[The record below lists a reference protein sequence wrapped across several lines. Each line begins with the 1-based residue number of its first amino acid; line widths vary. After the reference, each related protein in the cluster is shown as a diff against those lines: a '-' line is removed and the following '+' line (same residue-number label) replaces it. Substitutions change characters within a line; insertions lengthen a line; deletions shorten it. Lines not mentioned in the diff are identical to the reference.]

1 MELQYFLYIFAF
13 DKKLTNP
20 NTNMNEAL
28 YFYVKNGVSEGPFSA
43 EELMKLITPDTLI
56 WTEGMTEWAPA
67 SDVATISEMFATDTE
82 EETKIAPP
90 VFTPPTFEAAPPA
103 QDPQPPVFETPT
115 QEPQPSVMEPQEIDA
130 QPQVTESAQPVMDAQ
145 PPVMDAQP
153 PVFDAAPPTGDGVPP
168 VFNDPQQ
175 PTSVQPAPAKKS
187 NAWIFIVLAV
197 VLVAGLGVGGYF
209 IYQNFIKKTE
219 TINYDTLQNNE
230 NSYYDNNAI
239 DESEYKYEYLREREM
254 TYDDVEG
261 KSAEELRLMR
271 NYIFARRGYIFESE
285 DLKEYF
291 EQFSWY
297 VPLYY
302 DVTPRLSDIEK
313 YNVNFIKEFET
324 DFGPDYTPEYEY

>member
-1 MELQYFLYIFAF
+1 
-13 DKKLTNP
+13 
-20 NTNMNEAL
+20 MNEAL

-43 EELMKLITPDTLI
+43 EKLIKLITPDTLI

-67 SDVATISEMFATDTE
+67 SDVAPISEMFATDTE

-103 QDPQPPVFETPT
+103 QDPQPPVFEAPT
-115 QEPQPSVMEPQEIDA
+115 QEPQPPVMEPQEIDA
-130 QPQVTESAQPVMDAQ
+130 QPQVMESA

-153 PVFDAAPPTGDGVPP
+153 PVFDAVPPTGDGVPP
-168 VFNDPQQ
+168 VFNGPQQ
-175 PTSVQPAPAKKS
+175 PDSVQPAPAKKS

-197 VLVAGLGVGGYF
+197 VLVAGLGVGGFF

-219 TINYDTLQNNE
+219 TINYDTSVNNE

-239 DESEYKYEYLREREM
+239 DESEYEYEYLREREM
-254 TYDDVEG
+254 TYDDVKD

-313 YNVNFIKEFET
+313 YNVNFIKKYET
-324 DFGPDYTPEYEY
+324 NYDQDYTPEYEY

>member
-1 MELQYFLYIFAF
+1 
-13 DKKLTNP
+13 
-20 NTNMNEAL
+20 MNEAL

-43 EELMKLITPDTLI
+43 EELIKLITPDTLI
-56 WTEGMTEWAPA
+56 WTEGMTEWTPAGEVAP
-67 SDVATISEMFATDTE
+67 IGEMFATDTE

-103 QDPQPPVFETPT
+103 QDPQPPVFEAPT
-115 QEPQPSVMEPQEIDA
+115 QEPQPPVMEPQEIDA
-130 QPQVTESAQPVMDAQ
+130 QPQVTESE

-153 PVFDAAPPTGDGVPP
+153 PVFDAVPPTGDSVPP
-168 VFNDPQQ
+168 VFNGPQQ
-175 PTSVQPAPAKKS
+175 PTGVQPAPAKKN

-197 VLVAGLGVGGYF
+197 VLVAGLGVGGFF

-219 TINYDTLQNNE
+219 TINYDTSVNNE

-239 DESEYKYEYLREREM
+239 DESEYEYEYLREREM
-254 TYDDVEG
+254 TYADVEG

-291 EQFSWY
+291 ERFSWY

-313 YNVNFIKEFET
+313 YNINFIKEFET

>member
-1 MELQYFLYIFAF
+1 
-13 DKKLTNP
+13 
-20 NTNMNEAL
+20 MNEAL

-43 EELMKLITPDTLI
+43 EELIKLITPDTLI

-67 SDVATISEMFATDTE
+67 SGVAPIGEMFATDTE

-103 QDPQPPVFETPT
+103 QDPQPPVFEAPT
-115 QEPQPSVMEPQEIDA
+115 QPPQPPVMEPQEIDA
-130 QPQVTESAQPVMDAQ
+130 QPQVTESE

-153 PVFDAAPPTGDGVPP
+153 PVFDAVPPTADGVPP
-168 VFNDPQQ
+168 VFNGPQQ
-175 PTSVQPAPAKKS
+175 STSVQPAPAKKS

-197 VLVAGLGVGGYF
+197 VLLAGLGVGGYF

-219 TINYDTLQNNE
+219 TINYDTSVNNE

-313 YNVNFIKEFET
+313 YNVNFIKEWET
-324 DFGPDYTPEYEY
+324 NFGPDYTPEYEY

>member
-1 MELQYFLYIFAF
+1 
-13 DKKLTNP
+13 
-20 NTNMNEAL
+20 MNEAL
-28 YFYVKNGVSEGPFSA
+28 YFYVKNGVSEGPLSA
-43 EELMKLITPDTLI
+43 EELIKLITPDTLI
-56 WTEGMTEWAPA
+56 WTEGMTEWTPA
-67 SDVATISEMFATDTE
+67 SEVAPISEMFATDTE

-103 QDPQPPVFETPT
+103 QAPQPPVFEAPT
-115 QEPQPSVMEPQEIDA
+115 QDPQPPVMEPQEIDA
-130 QPQVTESAQPVMDAQ
+130 QPQVTESE
-145 PPVMDAQP
+145 P
-153 PVFDAAPPTGDGVPP
+153 PVFDAVPPTGDSVPP
-168 VFNDPQQ
+168 VFNGPQQ
-175 PTSVQPAPAKKS
+175 PTGVQPAPAKKS

-197 VLVAGLGVGGYF
+197 VLVAGLGVGGFF
-209 IYQNFIKKTE
+209 IYQNFTKKTE
-219 TINYDTLQNNE
+219 TISYDTSVNNE

-239 DESEYKYEYLREREM
+239 NESEYEYEYLREREM
-254 TYDDVEG
+254 TYADVEG

-313 YNVNFIKEFET
+313 YNVNFIKEWET
-324 DFGPDYTPEYEY
+324 YFGPDYTPEYEY

>member
-1 MELQYFLYIFAF
+1 
-13 DKKLTNP
+13 
-20 NTNMNEAL
+20 MNEAL

-43 EELMKLITPDTLI
+43 EELIKLITPDTLI
-56 WTEGMTEWAPA
+56 WTEGMTEWAQA
-67 SDVATISEMFATDTE
+67 SEVAPISEMFATDTE

-103 QDPQPPVFETPT
+103 QDPQPPVFEAPT
-115 QEPQPSVMEPQEIDA
+115 QESQPPVMKPQEIDA
-130 QPQVTESAQPVMDAQ
+130 QPQVTESE

-153 PVFDAAPPTGDGVPP
+153 PVFDAVPPTGDGVPP
-168 VFNDPQQ
+168 VFNGPQQ
-175 PTSVQPAPAKKS
+175 PTGVQPTPAKKS

-197 VLVAGLGVGGYF
+197 VLVAGLGVGGFF
-209 IYQNFIKKTE
+209 IYQNFTKKTE
-219 TINYDTLQNNE
+219 TINYDTSVNNE

-239 DESEYKYEYLREREM
+239 DESEYEYEYLREREM
-254 TYDDVEG
+254 TYADVEG

>member
-1 MELQYFLYIFAF
+1 
-13 DKKLTNP
+13 
-20 NTNMNEAL
+20 MNEAL
-28 YFYVKNGVSEGPFSA
+28 YFYVKNGNCEGPFSA
-43 EELMKLITPDTLI
+43 EELIKLITPDSLI

-67 SDVATISEMFATDTE
+67 SEVAPISEMFATDTE

-103 QDPQPPVFETPT
+103 QDPQPPVFEAPT
-115 QEPQPSVMEPQEIDA
+115 QEPQPSVVEPQEIDA
-130 QPQVTESAQPVMDAQ
+130 QPQVTESA

-153 PVFDAAPPTGDGVPP
+153 PVFDAVPPTGDGVPP
-168 VFNDPQQ
+168 VFNAPQQ

-187 NAWIFIVLAV
+187 NAWIFIVLGV

-313 YNVNFIKEFET
+313 YNVNFIKEWET
-324 DFGPDYTPEYEY
+324 NFGPDYTPEYEY

>member
-1 MELQYFLYIFAF
+1 
-13 DKKLTNP
+13 
-20 NTNMNEAL
+20 MNEAL

-43 EELMKLITPDTLI
+43 EELIKLITPDTLI
-56 WTEGMTEWAPA
+56 WTEGMTEWTPA
-67 SDVATISEMFATDTE
+67 SDVAPISEMFATDTE

-103 QDPQPPVFETPT
+103 QDPQPPVFEAPT
-115 QEPQPSVMEPQEIDA
+115 QEPQPPVMEPQEIDA
-130 QPQVTESAQPVMDAQ
+130 QPQVTESVS
-145 PPVMDAQP
+145 PVMDAQP

-168 VFNDPQQ
+168 VFNGPQQ
-175 PTSVQPAPAKKS
+175 PTNVQPAPAKKS

-219 TINYDTLQNNE
+219 TINYDTLQSNE

-254 TYDDVEG
+254 NYDDVEG

-313 YNVNFIKEFET
+313 YNVNFIKEYET
-324 DFGPDYTPEYEY
+324 YFGPDYTPEYEY

>member
-1 MELQYFLYIFAF
+1 
-13 DKKLTNP
+13 
-20 NTNMNEAL
+20 MNEAL

-43 EELMKLITPDTLI
+43 EELIKLITPDTLI

-67 SDVATISEMFATDTE
+67 SDVAPISEMFATDTE

-103 QDPQPPVFETPT
+103 QDPQPPVFEAPT
-115 QEPQPSVMEPQEIDA
+115 QEPQPSEI
-130 QPQVTESAQPVMDAQ
+130 DAQ

-168 VFNDPQQ
+168 VFNGPQQ
-175 PTSVQPAPAKKS
+175 PTGVQPAPAKKS

-197 VLVAGLGVGGYF
+197 LLVAGLGVGGFF

-219 TINYDTLQNNE
+219 TINYDTSVNNE
-230 NSYYDNNAI
+230 SSYYDNNAI

-254 TYDDVEG
+254 TYADVEG

-291 EQFSWY
+291 ERFSWY

-313 YNVNFIKEFET
+313 YNVNFIKEYET
-324 DFGPDYTPEYEY
+324 YFGPDYTPEYEY

>member
-1 MELQYFLYIFAF
+1 
-13 DKKLTNP
+13 
-20 NTNMNEAL
+20 MNEAL

-43 EELMKLITPDTLI
+43 EELIKLITPDTLI
-56 WTEGMTEWAPA
+56 WTEGMTEWAQA
-67 SDVATISEMFATDTE
+67 SEVAPISEMFATDTE
-82 EETKIAPP
+82 EETKIVPP

-103 QDPQPPVFETPT
+103 QDPQPPVFEAPT
-115 QEPQPSVMEPQEIDA
+115 QEPQPPVMKPQEIDA
-130 QPQVTESAQPVMDAQ
+130 QPQVTESE

-153 PVFDAAPPTGDGVPP
+153 PVFDAVPPTADGVPP
-168 VFNDPQQ
+168 VFNGPQQ
-175 PTSVQPAPAKKS
+175 PTDVQPAPAKKS

-219 TINYDTLQNNE
+219 TINYDTSVNNE
-230 NSYYDNNAI
+230 SSYYDNNAI
-239 DESEYKYEYLREREM
+239 DESEYEYEYLREREM
-254 TYDDVEG
+254 TYADVEG

-291 EQFSWY
+291 ERFSWY

-313 YNVNFIKEFET
+313 YNINFIKEFET

>member
-1 MELQYFLYIFAF
+1 
-13 DKKLTNP
+13 
-20 NTNMNEAL
+20 MNEAL

-43 EELMKLITPDTLI
+43 EELIKLITPDTLI

-67 SDVATISEMFATDTE
+67 SGVAPISEMLATDTE

-115 QEPQPSVMEPQEIDA
+115 QEPQPPVMEPQEIDA
-130 QPQVTESAQPVMDAQ
+130 QPQVTESE

-153 PVFDAAPPTGDGVPP
+153 PVFDAVPPTGDGVPP
-168 VFNDPQQ
+168 VFNGPQR
-175 PTSVQPAPAKKS
+175 PESVQPAPAKKS

-219 TINYDTLQNNE
+219 TINYDTSVNNE

-239 DESEYKYEYLREREM
+239 DESEYEYEYLREREM
-254 TYDDVEG
+254 TYYDVEG

-291 EQFSWY
+291 ERFSWY

-313 YNVNFIKEFET
+313 YNVNFIKEWET
-324 DFGPDYTPEYEY
+324 NFGPDYTPEYEY

>member
-1 MELQYFLYIFAF
+1 
-13 DKKLTNP
+13 
-20 NTNMNEAL
+20 MNEAL

-43 EELMKLITPDTLI
+43 EELIKLITPDTLI
-56 WTEGMTEWAPA
+56 WTEGMTEWTPA
-67 SDVATISEMFATDTE
+67 SEVAPISEMFATDTE

-103 QDPQPPVFETPT
+103 QDPQPPVFEAPT
-115 QEPQPSVMEPQEIDA
+115 QEPQPPVMEPQEIDA
-130 QPQVTESAQPVMDAQ
+130 QPQVAESE

-153 PVFDAAPPTGDGVPP
+153 PVFDAVPPTGDGVPP
-168 VFNDPQQ
+168 VFNGPQQ
-175 PTSVQPAPAKKS
+175 PESVQPAPAKKS

-197 VLVAGLGVGGYF
+197 VLVAGLGVGGFF

-219 TINYDTLQNNE
+219 TINYDTSVNNE
-230 NSYYDNNAI
+230 NSYYDNNDI
-239 DESEYKYEYLREREM
+239 DESEYKYEYLREREI

-313 YNVNFIKEFET
+313 YNVNFIKEWET
-324 DFGPDYTPEYEY
+324 NFGPEYTPEYEY

>member
-1 MELQYFLYIFAF
+1 
-13 DKKLTNP
+13 
-20 NTNMNEAL
+20 MNEAL

-43 EELMKLITPDTLI
+43 EELIKLITPDTLI

-67 SDVATISEMFATDTE
+67 SDVAPISEMFATDTE

-115 QEPQPSVMEPQEIDA
+115 QEPQPPVMEPQEIDA
-130 QPQVTESAQPVMDAQ
+130 QPQVKESA

-168 VFNDPQQ
+168 VFNGPQQ
-175 PTSVQPAPAKKS
+175 PESVQPAPAKKS

-313 YNVNFIKEFET
+313 YNVNFIKEYET
-324 DFGPDYTPEYEY
+324 YFGPDYTPEYEY

>member
-1 MELQYFLYIFAF
+1 
-13 DKKLTNP
+13 
-20 NTNMNEAL
+20 MNEAL

-43 EELMKLITPDTLI
+43 EELIKLITPDTLI
-56 WTEGMTEWAPA
+56 WTEGMTEWTPA
-67 SDVATISEMFATDTE
+67 SEVAPISEMFATDTE

-103 QDPQPPVFETPT
+103 QDPQPPVFEAPT
-115 QEPQPSVMEPQEIDA
+115 QEPQPPVMEPQEIDA
-130 QPQVTESAQPVMDAQ
+130 QPQVTESE

-153 PVFDAAPPTGDGVPP
+153 PVFDAVPPTADGVPP
-168 VFNDPQQ
+168 VFNGPQQ
-175 PTSVQPAPAKKS
+175 PTGVQPAPAKKN

-197 VLVAGLGVGGYF
+197 VLVAGLGVGGFF
-209 IYQNFIKKTE
+209 IYQNFTKKTE
-219 TINYDTLQNNE
+219 TINYDTSVNNE

-254 TYDDVEG
+254 TYADVEG

-291 EQFSWY
+291 ERFSWY

-313 YNVNFIKEFET
+313 YNVNFIKEWET
-324 DFGPDYTPEYEY
+324 YFGPDYTPEYEY

>member
-1 MELQYFLYIFAF
+1 
-13 DKKLTNP
+13 
-20 NTNMNEAL
+20 MNEAL

-43 EELMKLITPDTLI
+43 EELIKLITPDTLI
-56 WTEGMTEWAPA
+56 WTEGMTEWTPA
-67 SDVATISEMFATDTE
+67 SEVAPISEMFATDTE

-90 VFTPPTFEAAPPA
+90 GFTPPTFEAAPPA
-103 QDPQPPVFETPT
+103 QDPQPPVFEAPM
-115 QEPQPSVMEPQEIDA
+115 QEPQPPVMEPQEIDA
-130 QPQVTESAQPVMDAQ
+130 QPQVTESE

-153 PVFDAAPPTGDGVPP
+153 PVFDAVPPTADGVPP
-168 VFNDPQQ
+168 VFNGPQQ
-175 PTSVQPAPAKKS
+175 PDSVQPAPAKKS

-197 VLVAGLGVGGYF
+197 VLVAGLGVGGFF
-209 IYQNFIKKTE
+209 IYQNFTKKTE
-219 TINYDTLQNNE
+219 TISYDTSVNNE

-254 TYDDVEG
+254 TYADVEG

-313 YNVNFIKEFET
+313 YNVNFIKEWET
-324 DFGPDYTPEYEY
+324 NFGPDYTPEYEY

>member
-1 MELQYFLYIFAF
+1 
-13 DKKLTNP
+13 
-20 NTNMNEAL
+20 MNEAL

-43 EELMKLITPDTLI
+43 EELIKLITPDTLI

-67 SDVATISEMFATDTE
+67 SEVAPIGNMFATDTE

-103 QDPQPPVFETPT
+103 QDPQPPVFEVPM
-115 QEPQPSVMEPQEIDA
+115 QESQPPVMEPQEIDA
-130 QPQVTESAQPVMDAQ
+130 QPQVTESE

-153 PVFDAAPPTGDGVPP
+153 PVFDAVPPTADGVPP
-168 VFNDPQQ
+168 VFNGPQQ
-175 PTSVQPAPAKKS
+175 PDSVQPAPAKKS

-197 VLVAGLGVGGYF
+197 VLVAGLGVGGFF
-209 IYQNFIKKTE
+209 IYQNFTKKTE

-254 TYDDVEG
+254 TYADVEG

-313 YNVNFIKEFET
+313 YNVNFIKEYET

>member
-1 MELQYFLYIFAF
+1 
-13 DKKLTNP
+13 
-20 NTNMNEAL
+20 MNEAL

-43 EELMKLITPDTLI
+43 EELIKLITPDTLI
-56 WTEGMTEWAPA
+56 WTEGMTEWTPA
-67 SDVATISEMFATDTE
+67 GEVAQIGEMFATDTE

-103 QDPQPPVFETPT
+103 QDPQPPVFEAPT
-115 QEPQPSVMEPQEIDA
+115 QEPQPPVMEPQEIDA
-130 QPQVTESAQPVMDAQ
+130 QPQVTESE

-153 PVFDAAPPTGDGVPP
+153 PVFDDVPPTGDSVPP
-168 VFNDPQQ
+168 VFNGPQQ
-175 PTSVQPAPAKKS
+175 PESVQPAPAKKS

-197 VLVAGLGVGGYF
+197 VLVAGLGVGGFF
-209 IYQNFIKKTE
+209 IYQNFTKKTE
-219 TINYDTLQNNE
+219 TINYDTSVNNE

-313 YNVNFIKEFET
+313 YNVNFIKEYET

>member
-43 EELMKLITPDTLI
+43 EELIKLITPDSLI

-67 SDVATISEMFATDTE
+67 SEVAPISEMFATDTE

-103 QDPQPPVFETPT
+103 QDPLPPVFEAPT
-115 QEPQPSVMEPQEIDA
+115 QEPQPPVMEPQEIDA
-130 QPQVTESAQPVMDAQ
+130 QPQVMESE

-168 VFNDPQQ
+168 VFNGPQQ
-175 PTSVQPAPAKKS
+175 PESVQPAPAKKS

-239 DESEYKYEYLREREM
+239 DESEYEYEYLREREM

-313 YNVNFIKEFET
+313 YNVNFIKEYET
-324 DFGPDYTPEYEY
+324 YFGPDYTPEYEY

>member
-1 MELQYFLYIFAF
+1 
-13 DKKLTNP
+13 
-20 NTNMNEAL
+20 MNEAL
-28 YFYVKNGVSEGPFSA
+28 YFYVKNGVSEGPLSA
-43 EELMKLITPDTLI
+43 EELIKLITPDTLI

-67 SDVATISEMFATDTE
+67 SEVAPISEMFATDTE

-103 QDPQPPVFETPT
+103 QDPQPPVFEAPT
-115 QEPQPSVMEPQEIDA
+115 QEPQPPVIEPQEIDA
-130 QPQVTESAQPVMDAQ
+130 QPQVTESE

-153 PVFDAAPPTGDGVPP
+153 PVFDAVPPTGDSVPP
-168 VFNDPQQ
+168 IFNGPQQ
-175 PTSVQPAPAKKS
+175 PESVQPAPAKKS

-197 VLVAGLGVGGYF
+197 VLVAGLGVGGFF
-209 IYQNFIKKTE
+209 IYQNFTKKTE
-219 TINYDTLQNNE
+219 TISYDTSVNNE

-239 DESEYKYEYLREREM
+239 DESEYEYEYLREREM
-254 TYDDVEG
+254 TYDDVKD

-291 EQFSWY
+291 ERFSWY

-313 YNVNFIKEFET
+313 YNVNFIKEWET
-324 DFGPDYTPEYEY
+324 NFGPDYTPEYEY

>member
-1 MELQYFLYIFAF
+1 
-13 DKKLTNP
+13 
-20 NTNMNEAL
+20 MNEAL

-43 EELMKLITPDTLI
+43 EELIKLITPDTLI
-56 WTEGMTEWAPA
+56 WTESMTEWTPAGEVAP
-67 SDVATISEMFATDTE
+67 ISEMFATDTE

-103 QDPQPPVFETPT
+103 QDPQPPVFEAPT
-115 QEPQPSVMEPQEIDA
+115 QEPQPPVMEPQEIDA
-130 QPQVTESAQPVMDAQ
+130 QPQVTESE

-153 PVFDAAPPTGDGVPP
+153 PVFDAVPPTGDSVPP
-168 VFNDPQQ
+168 IFNGPQQ
-175 PTSVQPAPAKKS
+175 PESVQPAPAKKS

-197 VLVAGLGVGGYF
+197 VLVAGLGVGGFF
-209 IYQNFIKKTE
+209 IYQNFTKKTE
-219 TINYDTLQNNE
+219 TINYDTSVNNE

-239 DESEYKYEYLREREM
+239 DESEYEYEYLREREM
-254 TYDDVEG
+254 TYADVEG

-313 YNVNFIKEFET
+313 YNVNFIKEYET

>member
-1 MELQYFLYIFAF
+1 
-13 DKKLTNP
+13 
-20 NTNMNEAL
+20 MNEAL

-43 EELMKLITPDTLI
+43 EELIKLITPDTLI
-56 WTEGMTEWAPA
+56 WTEGMTEWTPA
-67 SDVATISEMFATDTE
+67 SEVAPISEMFATDTE

-103 QDPQPPVFETPT
+103 QDPQPPVFEAPT
-115 QEPQPSVMEPQEIDA
+115 QEPQEIDA
-130 QPQVTESAQPVMDAQ
+130 QPQLTESE

-153 PVFDAAPPTGDGVPP
+153 PVFDAVPPTGDGVPP
-168 VFNDPQQ
+168 VFNGPQQ
-175 PTSVQPAPAKKS
+175 PTGVQPAPAKKS

-219 TINYDTLQNNE
+219 TINYDTSVNNE

-239 DESEYKYEYLREREM
+239 DESEYEYEYLREREM

-313 YNVNFIKEFET
+313 YNVNFIKEWET
-324 DFGPDYTPEYEY
+324 NFGPEYTPEYEY

>member
-1 MELQYFLYIFAF
+1 
-13 DKKLTNP
+13 
-20 NTNMNEAL
+20 MNEAL

-43 EELMKLITPDTLI
+43 EELIKLITPDTLI

-67 SDVATISEMFATDTE
+67 SEVAPISEMFATDTE

-90 VFTPPTFEAAPPA
+90 VFTPPTFEAAPPV
-103 QDPQPPVFETPT
+103 QDPQPPVFEAPT
-115 QEPQPSVMEPQEIDA
+115 QESQPPVMEPQEIDA
-130 QPQVTESAQPVMDAQ
+130 QPQVTESE
-145 PPVMDAQP
+145 PPVIDAQP
-153 PVFDAAPPTGDGVPP
+153 PVFDAVPPTGDGVPP
-168 VFNDPQQ
+168 VFNGPQQ

-197 VLVAGLGVGGYF
+197 VLVAGLGVGGFF
-209 IYQNFIKKTE
+209 IYQNFTKKTE
-219 TINYDTLQNNE
+219 TINYDTSVNNE

-313 YNVNFIKEFET
+313 YNVNFIKEWET
-324 DFGPDYTPEYEY
+324 NFGPDYTPEYEY

>member
-1 MELQYFLYIFAF
+1 
-13 DKKLTNP
+13 
-20 NTNMNEAL
+20 MNEAL

-43 EELMKLITPDTLI
+43 EELIKLITPDTLI

-67 SDVATISEMFATDTE
+67 SEVAPISEMFATDTE
-82 EETKIAPP
+82 EETKIVPP

-103 QDPQPPVFETPT
+103 QDPQPPVFEAPT
-115 QEPQPSVMEPQEIDA
+115 LEPQPSVVEPQEIDA
-130 QPQVTESAQPVMDAQ
+130 QPQVTESA

-168 VFNDPQQ
+168 VFNAPQQ
-175 PTSVQPAPAKKS
+175 PTNVQPTPAKKS

-313 YNVNFIKEFET
+313 YNVNFIKEWET
-324 DFGPDYTPEYEY
+324 NFGPDYTPEYEY

>member
-1 MELQYFLYIFAF
+1 
-13 DKKLTNP
+13 
-20 NTNMNEAL
+20 MNEAL

-43 EELMKLITPDTLI
+43 EELIKLITPNTLI
-56 WTEGMTEWAPA
+56 WTEGMTEWTPA
-67 SDVATISEMFATDTE
+67 SEVALISEMFATDTE

-90 VFTPPTFEAAPPA
+90 VFTPPIFEAAPPA
-103 QDPQPPVFETPT
+103 QDPQPPVFEAPT
-115 QEPQPSVMEPQEIDA
+115 QEPQPPVMEPQEIDA
-130 QPQVTESAQPVMDAQ
+130 QP
-145 PPVMDAQP
+145 
-153 PVFDAAPPTGDGVPP
+153 PVFDAVPPTGDGMPP
-168 VFNDPQQ
+168 VFNGPQQ
-175 PTSVQPAPAKKS
+175 PTNVQPAPAKKS

-197 VLVAGLGVGGYF
+197 VLVAGLGVGGFF

-219 TINYDTLQNNE
+219 TINYDTSVNNE
-230 NSYYDNNAI
+230 SSYYDNNAI

-254 TYDDVEG
+254 TYADVEG
-261 KSAEELRLMR
+261 KSTEELRLMR

-313 YNVNFIKEFET
+313 YNVNFIKEYET
-324 DFGPDYTPEYEY
+324 YFGPDYTPEYEY

>member
-1 MELQYFLYIFAF
+1 
-13 DKKLTNP
+13 
-20 NTNMNEAL
+20 MNEAL

-67 SDVATISEMFATDTE
+67 SDVAPISEMFATDTE

-103 QDPQPPVFETPT
+103 QDPQPPVFEAPT
-115 QEPQPSVMEPQEIDA
+115 KEPQPPVMEPQEIDA
-130 QPQVTESAQPVMDAQ
+130 QPQVTESAPPVMDAQ
-145 PPVMDAQP
+145 PPVTDAQP

-168 VFNDPQQ
+168 VFNAPQQ
-175 PTSVQPAPAKKS
+175 PTNVQPTPAKKS

-254 TYDDVEG
+254 TYADVEG

-302 DVTPRLSDIEK
+302 DVTPRHSDIEK
-313 YNVNFIKEFET
+313 YNVNFIKEYET
-324 DFGPDYTPEYEY
+324 YFGPDYTPEYEY

>member
-1 MELQYFLYIFAF
+1 
-13 DKKLTNP
+13 
-20 NTNMNEAL
+20 MNEAL

-43 EELMKLITPDTLI
+43 EELIKLITPDTLI

-67 SDVATISEMFATDTE
+67 SGVAPISEMFATDTE

-90 VFTPPTFEAAPPA
+90 VFTPPTFEAASPT
-103 QDPQPPVFETPT
+103 QDPQPPVFEAPT
-115 QEPQPSVMEPQEIDA
+115 QEPQPPVMEPQEIDA
-130 QPQVTESAQPVMDAQ
+130 QPQVAESE

-153 PVFDAAPPTGDGVPP
+153 PVFDAVPPTGDGVPP
-168 VFNDPQQ
+168 VFNGPQQ
-175 PTSVQPAPAKKS
+175 PESVQPAPAKKS

-219 TINYDTLQNNE
+219 TINYDTSVNNE
-230 NSYYDNNAI
+230 NSYYDNNDI

-313 YNVNFIKEFET
+313 YNVNFIKEWET
-324 DFGPDYTPEYEY
+324 NFGPEYTPEYEY

>member
-1 MELQYFLYIFAF
+1 
-13 DKKLTNP
+13 
-20 NTNMNEAL
+20 MNEAL

-43 EELMKLITPDTLI
+43 EELIKLITPDTLI

-67 SDVATISEMFATDTE
+67 SEVAPISEMFATDTE

-103 QDPQPPVFETPT
+103 QDPQPPVFEAPT
-115 QEPQPSVMEPQEIDA
+115 QEPQPPVMEPQEIDA
-130 QPQVTESAQPVMDAQ
+130 QPQVTESV
-145 PPVMDAQP
+145 PPVTDAQP
-153 PVFDAAPPTGDGVPP
+153 PVFDAVPPTGDGVPP
-168 VFNDPQQ
+168 VFNAPQQ
-175 PTSVQPAPAKKS
+175 PTNVQPSPAKKS

-313 YNVNFIKEFET
+313 YNVNFIKEYET
-324 DFGPDYTPEYEY
+324 NYDPDYTPEYEY

>member
-1 MELQYFLYIFAF
+1 
-13 DKKLTNP
+13 
-20 NTNMNEAL
+20 MNEAL

-43 EELMKLITPDTLI
+43 EELIKLITPDTLI

-67 SDVATISEMFATDTE
+67 SEVATISEMFATDTE

-103 QDPQPPVFETPT
+103 QDPQPPVFEAPT
-115 QEPQPSVMEPQEIDA
+115 QEPQPSVVEPQEIDA
-130 QPQVTESAQPVMDAQ
+130 QPQVKESAPPVMDAQ
-145 PPVMDAQP
+145 PPVTESEPPVMDAQP

-168 VFNDPQQ
+168 VFNGPQQ
-175 PTSVQPAPAKKS
+175 PESVQPAPAKKS

-239 DESEYKYEYLREREM
+239 DESEYEYEYLREREM
-254 TYDDVEG
+254 TYDDVKD

-302 DVTPRLSDIEK
+302 DVTPRLSEIEK

>member
-1 MELQYFLYIFAF
+1 
-13 DKKLTNP
+13 
-20 NTNMNEAL
+20 MNEAL

-43 EELMKLITPDTLI
+43 EELIKLITPDTLI

-67 SDVATISEMFATDTE
+67 SEVAPISEMFATDTE

-103 QDPQPPVFETPT
+103 QDPQPPVFEAST
-115 QEPQPSVMEPQEIDA
+115 QEPQPPVMEPQEIDA
-130 QPQVTESAQPVMDAQ
+130 QPQVTESEPPVMDAQPPVTESEPPVMDAQ

-168 VFNDPQQ
+168 VFNGPQQ
-175 PTSVQPAPAKKS
+175 PESVQPAPAKKS

-209 IYQNFIKKTE
+209 IYQNFIKKAE
-219 TINYDTLQNNE
+219 TINYDTLPNNE

-239 DESEYKYEYLREREM
+239 DESEYEYEYLREREM
-254 TYDDVEG
+254 TYDDVKD

-291 EQFSWY
+291 ERFSWY

-313 YNVNFIKEFET
+313 YNVNFIKKYET
-324 DFGPDYTPEYEY
+324 NYDQDYTPEYEY

>member
-1 MELQYFLYIFAF
+1 
-13 DKKLTNP
+13 
-20 NTNMNEAL
+20 MNEAL

-43 EELMKLITPDTLI
+43 EELIKLITPDTLI
-56 WTEGMTEWAPA
+56 WTEGMTEWTPA
-67 SDVATISEMFATDTE
+67 SEVAPISEMFATDTE

-103 QDPQPPVFETPT
+103 QDPQPPVFEAPT
-115 QEPQPSVMEPQEIDA
+115 QEPQEIDA
-130 QPQVTESAQPVMDAQ
+130 QPQLTESE

-153 PVFDAAPPTGDGVPP
+153 PVFDAVPPTGDGVPP
-168 VFNDPQQ
+168 VFNGPQQ
-175 PTSVQPAPAKKS
+175 PTGVQPAPAKKS

-219 TINYDTLQNNE
+219 TINYDTSVNNE

-239 DESEYKYEYLREREM
+239 DESEYEYEYLREREI

-313 YNVNFIKEFET
+313 YNVNFIKEWET
-324 DFGPDYTPEYEY
+324 NFGPDYTPEYEY

>member
-1 MELQYFLYIFAF
+1 MLLI
-13 DKKLTNP
+13 KKLTNP

-43 EELMKLITPDTLI
+43 EELIKLITPDTLI

-67 SDVATISEMFATDTE
+67 SEVATISEMFATDTE

-103 QDPQPPVFETPT
+103 QDPQPPVFEAPM
-115 QEPQPSVMEPQEIDA
+115 QEPQPPVMEPQEIDA
-130 QPQVTESAQPVMDAQ
+130 QPQVTESE

-153 PVFDAAPPTGDGVPP
+153 PVFDAVPPTADGVPP
-168 VFNDPQQ
+168 VFNGPQQ
-175 PTSVQPAPAKKS
+175 PESVQPAPAKKS

-219 TINYDTLQNNE
+219 TINYDTLLNNE

-239 DESEYKYEYLREREM
+239 DESEYEYEYLRERKM
-254 TYDDVEG
+254 TYDDVKD

-291 EQFSWY
+291 ERFSWY

-313 YNVNFIKEFET
+313 YNVNFIKEWET
-324 DFGPDYTPEYEY
+324 NFGPDYTPEYEY

>member
-1 MELQYFLYIFAF
+1 
-13 DKKLTNP
+13 
-20 NTNMNEAL
+20 MNEAL

-43 EELMKLITPDTLI
+43 EELIKLITPDTLI
-56 WTEGMTEWAPA
+56 WTEGMTEWTPA
-67 SDVATISEMFATDTE
+67 SEVAPISEMFATDTE

-103 QDPQPPVFETPT
+103 QDPQPPVFEAPT
-115 QEPQPSVMEPQEIDA
+115 QEPQPPVMEPQEIDA
-130 QPQVTESAQPVMDAQ
+130 QPQVTESE

-153 PVFDAAPPTGDGVPP
+153 PVFDAVPPTGDGVPP
-168 VFNDPQQ
+168 VFNGPQQ
-175 PTSVQPAPAKKS
+175 PDSVQPAPAKKS

-197 VLVAGLGVGGYF
+197 VLVAGLGVGGFF
-209 IYQNFIKKTE
+209 IYQNFTKKTE
-219 TINYDTLQNNE
+219 TINYDTSLNNE

-239 DESEYKYEYLREREM
+239 DESEYEYEYLREREM
-254 TYDDVEG
+254 TYADVEG

-291 EQFSWY
+291 ERFSWY

-313 YNVNFIKEFET
+313 YNVNFIKEYET

>member
-1 MELQYFLYIFAF
+1 
-13 DKKLTNP
+13 
-20 NTNMNEAL
+20 MNEAL

-43 EELMKLITPDTLI
+43 EELIKLITPDTLI
-56 WTEGMTEWAPA
+56 WTEGMTEWTPA
-67 SDVATISEMFATDTE
+67 SGVAPISEMFATDTE

-90 VFTPPTFEAAPPA
+90 VFTPPTFEAASPA
-103 QDPQPPVFETPT
+103 QDPQPPVFEAPT
-115 QEPQPSVMEPQEIDA
+115 QEPQPPVIEPQEIDA
-130 QPQVTESAQPVMDAQ
+130 QPQVTESE

-153 PVFDAAPPTGDGVPP
+153 PIFDAVPPTGDGVPP
-168 VFNDPQQ
+168 VFNGPQQ
-175 PTSVQPAPAKKS
+175 PTGVQPAPAKKN

-219 TINYDTLQNNE
+219 TINYDTSVNNE

-239 DESEYKYEYLREREM
+239 DESEYEYEYLREREM
-254 TYDDVEG
+254 TYADVEG

-313 YNVNFIKEFET
+313 YNVNFIKEWET
-324 DFGPDYTPEYEY
+324 NFGPDYTPEYEY

>member
-1 MELQYFLYIFAF
+1 
-13 DKKLTNP
+13 
-20 NTNMNEAL
+20 MNEAL

-43 EELMKLITPDTLI
+43 EELIKLITPDTLI
-56 WTEGMTEWAPA
+56 WTEGMTEWTPA
-67 SDVATISEMFATDTE
+67 SEVAPISKMFATDTE

-103 QDPQPPVFETPT
+103 QDPQPPVFEAPM
-115 QEPQPSVMEPQEIDA
+115 QEPQPPVMEPQEIDA
-130 QPQVTESAQPVMDAQ
+130 QPQVTESE

-153 PVFDAAPPTGDGVPP
+153 PMFDAAPPTGDGVPP
-168 VFNDPQQ
+168 VFNGPQQ

-313 YNVNFIKEFET
+313 YNVNFIKEWET
-324 DFGPDYTPEYEY
+324 NFGPDYTPEYEY

>member
-67 SDVATISEMFATDTE
+67 SDVAPISEMFATDTE

-103 QDPQPPVFETPT
+103 QDPQPPVFEAPT
-115 QEPQPSVMEPQEIDA
+115 QEPQPSVVEPQEIDA
-130 QPQVTESAQPVMDAQ
+130 QPQVTESE
-145 PPVMDAQP
+145 PPVTDAQP
-153 PVFDAAPPTGDGVPP
+153 PVFEAAPPTGDGVPP
-168 VFNDPQQ
+168 VFNGPQQ
-175 PTSVQPAPAKKS
+175 PTNVQPAPAKKS

-313 YNVNFIKEFET
+313 YNVNFIKEYET

>member
-1 MELQYFLYIFAF
+1 
-13 DKKLTNP
+13 
-20 NTNMNEAL
+20 MNEAL
-28 YFYVKNGVSEGPFSA
+28 YFYVKNGVSEGPLSA
-43 EELMKLITPDTLI
+43 EELIKLITPDTLI

-67 SDVATISEMFATDTE
+67 SDVAPISEMFATDTE

-103 QDPQPPVFETPT
+103 QDPQPPVFEAPT
-115 QEPQPSVMEPQEIDA
+115 QEPQPPVMAPQEIDA
-130 QPQVTESAQPVMDAQ
+130 QPQVTESE

-168 VFNDPQQ
+168 VFNGPQQ
-175 PTSVQPAPAKKS
+175 PESVQPAPAKKS

-239 DESEYKYEYLREREM
+239 DESEYEYEYLREREM
-254 TYDDVEG
+254 TYDDVKD

-291 EQFSWY
+291 ERFSWY

-313 YNVNFIKEFET
+313 YNVNFIKKYET

>member
-1 MELQYFLYIFAF
+1 
-13 DKKLTNP
+13 
-20 NTNMNEAL
+20 MNEAL

-43 EELMKLITPDTLI
+43 EELIKLITPDTLI
-56 WTEGMTEWAPA
+56 WTEGMTEWTPA
-67 SDVATISEMFATDTE
+67 SEVAPISEMFATDTE

-103 QDPQPPVFETPT
+103 QDPQPPVFEAPT
-115 QEPQPSVMEPQEIDA
+115 QEPQPPVMEPQEIDA
-130 QPQVTESAQPVMDAQ
+130 QPQLTESE

-153 PVFDAAPPTGDGVPP
+153 PVFDAVPPTGDGVPP
-168 VFNDPQQ
+168 VFNGPQQ
-175 PTSVQPAPAKKS
+175 STSVQPAPAKKS

-219 TINYDTLQNNE
+219 TINYDTSVNNE

-239 DESEYKYEYLREREM
+239 DESEYEYEYLREREI

-313 YNVNFIKEFET
+313 YNVNFIKEWET
-324 DFGPDYTPEYEY
+324 NFGPDYTPEYEY

>member
-1 MELQYFLYIFAF
+1 
-13 DKKLTNP
+13 
-20 NTNMNEAL
+20 MNEAL

-43 EELMKLITPDTLI
+43 EELIKLITPDTLI

-67 SDVATISEMFATDTE
+67 TEVAPISEMFATDTE

-103 QDPQPPVFETPT
+103 QDPQPPVFEAPT
-115 QEPQPSVMEPQEIDA
+115 QDPQPPVMEPQEIDA
-130 QPQVTESAQPVMDAQ
+130 QPQVTESE
-145 PPVMDAQP
+145 PPVMDAHP
-153 PVFDAAPPTGDGVPP
+153 PVFDAVPPTGDGVPP
-168 VFNDPQQ
+168 VFNGPQQ
-175 PTSVQPAPAKKS
+175 PTGVLPAPAKKS

-219 TINYDTLQNNE
+219 TINYDTSVNNE

-254 TYDDVEG
+254 TYADVEG

-313 YNVNFIKEFET
+313 YNVNFIKEYET

>member
-1 MELQYFLYIFAF
+1 
-13 DKKLTNP
+13 
-20 NTNMNEAL
+20 MNEAL

-43 EELMKLITPDTLI
+43 EELIKLITPDTLI
-56 WTEGMTEWAPA
+56 WTEGMTEWTPA
-67 SDVATISEMFATDTE
+67 SGVAPISEMFATDTE

-103 QDPQPPVFETPT
+103 QDPQPPVFEAPT
-115 QEPQPSVMEPQEIDA
+115 QEPQEIDA
-130 QPQVTESAQPVMDAQ
+130 QPQVTESE

-153 PVFDAAPPTGDGVPP
+153 PVFDAVPPTGDGVPP
-168 VFNDPQQ
+168 VFNGPQQ
-175 PTSVQPAPAKKS
+175 PTGVQPAPAKKS

-219 TINYDTLQNNE
+219 TINYDTSVNNE
-230 NSYYDNNAI
+230 NSYYDDNAI
-239 DESEYKYEYLREREM
+239 DESEYEYEYLREREM
-254 TYDDVEG
+254 TYADVEG

-313 YNVNFIKEFET
+313 YNVNFIKEWET
-324 DFGPDYTPEYEY
+324 NFGPDYTPEYEY

>member
-1 MELQYFLYIFAF
+1 
-13 DKKLTNP
+13 
-20 NTNMNEAL
+20 MNEAL

-43 EELMKLITPDTLI
+43 EELIKLITPDTLI
-56 WTEGMTEWAPA
+56 WTEGMTEWTPA
-67 SDVATISEMFATDTE
+67 SEVAPISEMFATDTE

-90 VFTPPTFEAAPPA
+90 VFTPPTFEAVPPA
-103 QDPQPPVFETPT
+103 QDPQPPVFEAPT
-115 QEPQPSVMEPQEIDA
+115 QAPQPPVMEPQEIDA
-130 QPQVTESAQPVMDAQ
+130 QPQVTESE

-153 PVFDAAPPTGDGVPP
+153 PVFDAVPPTGDSVPP

-175 PTSVQPAPAKKS
+175 PTGVLPAPAKKS

-197 VLVAGLGVGGYF
+197 VLVAGLGVGGFF

-219 TINYDTLQNNE
+219 TINYDTSVNNE
-230 NSYYDNNAI
+230 SSYYENNAI

-254 TYDDVEG
+254 TYADVEG

-313 YNVNFIKEFET
+313 YNVNFIKEYET
-324 DFGPDYTPEYEY
+324 YFGPDYTPEYEY